1 MWVRARA
8 LAMHTLCA
16 LGSFAICS
24 AFWGALSDITSLS
37 FALSVAAACM
47 AAGLLLAKPFPLR
60 MGETQEVTPA
70 APWEKLFVVDEPDPE
85 AGPVAVEIGYR
96 MQEVEAE
103 LLPVI
108 YIAGPNYH
116 PAWNNRLGGEHPDA
130 IISSIW
136 GSREVELTFIKK

>member
-1 MWVRARA
+1 MWNKSGQCLDPRE
-8 LAMHTLCA
+8 TL
-16 LGSFAICS
+16 
-24 AFWGALSDITSLS
+24 
-37 FALSVAAACM
+37 M
-47 AAGLLLAKPFPLR
+47 
-60 MGETQEVTPA
+60 
-70 APWEKLFVVDEPDPE
+70 EKLYYQGRTELDFKKR
-85 AGPVAVEIGYR
+85 VEIGYR

-116 PAWNNRLGGEHPDA
+116 PAWTNRLGGEHPDA